1 MKQIFKDT
9 IVLLNDLENIEM
21 LLKKGMEFSVNHQV
35 PLQVMYV
42 HETPMFQIPDIFLSR
57 EKRVEGSLDKE
68 VVKSTIEKTINALGS
83 ESQYAIY
90 VYENDTLNRLST
102 LLKER
107 KEVLVITRYEEALL
121 SKLINK
127 TPYAY
132 CIVKEDKGSYDKIAV
147 PIDLYDNV
155 DKCIKTSQA
164 LFSSEKMHLIHDY
177 RFMQENFMV
186 SEDYMGVAATSTQ
199 AELDVADS
207 LRDMQKDTFDAYLE
221 AYHLTGTFLEDDE
234 VLYEDMIKY
243 IANNQFDLTVLYR
256 NEKELLFS
264 PSMMMG
270 LMQEINTD
278 FFVCQA

>member
-1 MKQIFKDT
+1 
-9 IVLLNDLENIEM
+9 
-21 LLKKGMEFSVNHQV
+21 
-35 PLQVMYV
+35 
-42 HETPMFQIPDIFLSR
+42 
-57 EKRVEGSLDKE
+57 
-68 VVKSTIEKTINALGS
+68 
-83 ESQYAIY
+83 
-90 VYENDTLNRLST
+90 
-102 LLKER
+102 
-107 KEVLVITRYEEALL
+107 
-121 SKLINK
+121 
-127 TPYAY
+127 
-132 CIVKEDKGSYDKIAV
+132 
-147 PIDLYDNV
+147 
-155 DKCIKTSQA
+155 
-164 LFSSEKMHLIHDY
+164 
-177 RFMQENFMV
+177 MQENFMV